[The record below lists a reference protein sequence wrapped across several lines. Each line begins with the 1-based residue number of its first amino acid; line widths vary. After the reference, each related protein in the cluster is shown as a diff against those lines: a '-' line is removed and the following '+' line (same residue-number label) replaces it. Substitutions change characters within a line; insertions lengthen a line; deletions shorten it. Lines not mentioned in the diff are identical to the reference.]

1 MIKRKVADVYVT
13 AHSRVELIMSRLT
26 YIHSAKKMLSIL
38 FLFLFSN
45 GIFASVENISLNS
58 SHSPS
63 SVENTPM
70 VTFQQAINDD
80 LAGHHREARQK
91 YDALNG
97 GMLAGMIVLP
107 SAVNLAA
114 LERYD
119 EARRAFTVLRQNGNG
134 RERDYGLLWDLWLT
148 ARTWQGGSTA
158 LQKAL
163 TDKAANY
170 KWFSAYESAIADIYT
185 GKGNEKTVFQLIDS
199 IAFSHAEE
207 KADAVTQAVF
217 FVGGY
222 YQYVINQPQKAQKL
236 YRDYASHL
244 NKSSLERNLVLKE
257 QESLRISQ

>member
-1 MIKRKVADVYVT
+1 MKSEK
-13 AHSRVELIMSRLT
+13 LMSRLT
-26 YIHSAKKMLSIL
+26 CIHSAKKMLSL
-38 FLFLFSN
+38 LLLFLFSN
-45 GIFASVENISLNS
+45 TIFAAAENISLNS
-58 SHSPS
+58 SHPLPS
-63 SVENTPM
+63 AENTPS
-70 VTFQQAINDD
+70 VTFQQAVNDD
-80 LAGHHREARQK
+80 LAGRHREARQK
-91 YDALNG
+91 YDALNSD
-97 GMLAGMIVLP
+97 MLAGVALLP

-119 EARRAFTVLRQNGNG
+119 EARRAFTLLRQNGNG

-158 LQKAL
+158 LQKTL

-185 GKGNEKTVFQLIDS
+185 GQGNEKTVFQLIDG
-199 IAFSHAEE
+199 IAFSQAEE

-222 YQYVINQPQKAQKL
+222 YQYVINQPQKAQQL

-244 NKSSLERNLVLKE
+244 NNRSLERNLVLKE
-257 QESLRISQ
+257 QASLHISQ

>member
-1 MIKRKVADVYVT
+1 MPKAI
-13 AHSRVELIMSRLT
+13 
-26 YIHSAKKMLSIL
+26 YINSMKKLLSVL
-38 FLFLFSN
+38 FFFLFSN
-45 GIFASVENISLNS
+45 SALATAKNIVLD
-58 SHSPS
+58 PPQTIPL
-63 SVENTPM
+63 VKPTPM
-70 VTFQQAINDD
+70 VLFQQAINDD

-97 GMLAGMIVLP
+97 GMLAGMILLP

-119 EARRAFTVLRQNGNG
+119 EARRAFTLLRQNGNG

-158 LQKAL
+158 LQKTL

-185 GKGNEKTVFQLIDS
+185 GQGNEKTVFQLIDG
-199 IAFSHAEE
+199 IAFSQAEE

-222 YQYVINQPQKAQKL
+222 YQYVINQPQKAQQL

-244 NKSSLERNLVLKE
+244 NNRSLERNLVLKE
-257 QESLRISQ
+257 QASLHISQ